1 MKLSLDIPIP
11 RLEHG
16 VDYYSRILLL
26 GSCFASNVGERFKQA
41 RFDVDVNPFGV
52 LFNPYSVLDSMERIV
67 QRKHFTSSDF
77 FESDGRYLSLS
88 LHSDHS
94 YPDVETALRQ
104 VNGLV
109 DTLHEKAKEFT
120 HVFYTFGTAE
130 VFCYLPTGEICA
142 NCHKISQKHFS
153 KERMTA
159 EEIAGMARRV
169 EALLRTINP
178 DVMVIYT
185 VSPVRYLS
193 EGALGNSASKG
204 TLFCAIEE
212 LTDGKKNVY
221 LPAYEVV
228 MDELRDYRFFG
239 DDMVHP
245 NALAVEYLWQKI
257 GSVLFSADTR
267 RTIEQVMAIVRDAAH
282 RPFNPEGEQYRRFC
296 RSALDKIAAL
306 RACYPRMDFSRE
318 ERFFREGDGV

>member
-11 RLEHG
+11 RLERG
-16 VDYYSRILLL
+16 VDYHSRILLL
-26 GSCFASNVGERFKQA
+26 GSCFASNVGDRFFQA
-41 RFDVDVNPFGV
+41 RFDADANPFGV
-52 LFNPYSVLDSMERIV
+52 LFNPYSVLDSMERILR
-67 QRKHFTSSDF
+67 RKHFTASDF

-94 YPDVETALRQ
+94 YPDMGTALQR

-109 DTLHEKAKEFT
+109 DALHEKAKELT

-130 VFCYLPTGEICA
+130 VFRYLPTGEICA
-142 NCHKISQKHFS
+142 NCHKVSQKHFS

-159 EEIAGMARRV
+159 EEIAGLARRV
-169 EALLRTINP
+169 EAKWRAVNP
-178 DVMVIYT
+178 DVILIYT

-212 LTDGKKNVY
+212 LTDGEKNVY

-245 NALAVEYLWQKI
+245 NALAVEYLWQKM
-257 GSVLFSADTR
+257 GNVLFSADTR
-267 RTIEQVMAIVRDAAH
+267 RTMEQVMAVVRDAAH
-282 RPFNPEGEQYRRFC
+282 RPFHPEGERYRRFC
-296 RSALDKIAAL
+296 QAALDKIAAL
-306 RACYPRMDFSRE
+306 LERYPRMDFSRE
-318 ERFFREGDGV
+318 ERFFREGGGI